1 MLSGKTVVVTGA
13 GHGVGE
19 AVAIELGRYGANVA
33 VNDLGTNP
41 EGDGSDPEPAETT
54 AEAVREAG
62 GNAITHFGDASSME
76 EAEELITRT
85 YEEFERVDGIANFAG
100 IVRNDRIADLSR
112 DDWNAVIDVHLGSHF
127 AQLRALVR
135 HAEKHDLDSERSFL
149 GTSSGAAVG
158 GYGQLAYSTAKA
170 GVLGFVRS
178 ASDELRD
185 SGIRVNALVPGAE
198 SRQNSYF
205 PASDSEDRSI
215 PGPEHIGPTVG
226 FLMSDEA
233 EGVNGLTIRASGE
246 MIGLVS
252 DPQAT
257 RLAFREDGWTPDT
270 IAERF
275 HTTFGEYESLDRKR
289 YPLE

>member
-1 MLSGKTVVVTGA
+1 MLSDKTVVVTGA

-33 VNDLGTNP
+33 VNDLGTSP
-41 EGDGSDPEPAETT
+41 EGEGADPEPAKTT
-54 AEAVREAG
+54 AEDVREAG
-62 GNAITHFGDASSME
+62 GDAITHFGDASAME
-76 EAEELITRT
+76 EAEELLART
-85 YEEFERVDGIANFAG
+85 YEEFGQVDGVANFAG
-100 IVRNDRIADLSR
+100 IVRSDRIADLSR
-112 DDWNAVIDVHLGSHF
+112 EDWDAVTDVHLGSHF

-135 HAEKHDLDSERSFL
+135 HADDHSLETERSFL

-158 GYGQLAYSTAKA
+158 GHSQLAYATAKA

-185 SGIRVNALVPGAE
+185 SGIRINALVPGAE

-205 PASDSEDRSI
+205 PASESEGRDI
-215 PGPEHIGPTVG
+215 PAPEHIGPTVG

-233 EGVNGLTIRASGE
+233 EGINGVTIRASGE

-257 RLAFREDGWTPDT
+257 RIAFREGGWTPE
-270 IAERF
+270 AVAQRF
-275 HTTFGEYESLDRKR
+275 HNTFGEHENLDRER

>member
-1 MLSGKTVVVTGA
+1 MLSDKTVVVTGA
-13 GHGVGE
+13 GHGIGE

-33 VNDLGTNP
+33 VNDLGTSP
-41 EGDGSDPEPAETT
+41 AGEGIDSEPAETT
-54 AEAVREAG
+54 AQAVRNAG
-62 GNAITHFGDASSME
+62 GEAITHVGDASSMDNADDLVASAY
-76 EAEELITRT
+76 EA
-85 YEEFERVDGIANFAG
+85 FGRVDGIANFAG
-100 IVRNDRIADLSR
+100 IVRNDPLGELSR
-112 DDWNAVIDVHLGSHF
+112 DDWDAVIDVHLGSHF

-135 HAEKHDLDSERSFL
+135 HAAEHDLDTERSFI
-149 GTSSGAAVG
+149 GISSGAAVG
-158 GYGQLAYSTAKA
+158 GYGQLAYSSAKA

-178 ASDELRD
+178 ASDELR
-185 SGIRVNALVPGAE
+185 GEGVRVNALVPGAE

-205 PASDSEDRSI
+205 PASESENRDI

-257 RLAFREDGWTPDT
+257 RLAFREGGWTPEAV
-270 IAERF
+270 AERF
-275 HTTFGEYESLDRKR
+275 HSTFGEHEKLDRKR

>member
-1 MLSGKTVVVTGA
+1 MLEEKTVVVTGA

-33 VNDLGTNP
+33 VNDLGTSP
-41 EGDGSDPEPAETT
+41 EGEGTDPEPAEST

-62 GNAITHFGDASSME
+62 GEAITHFGDAASME
-76 EAEELITRT
+76 TAEALVESA
-85 YEEFERVDGIANFAG
+85 YQEFGRVDGVANFAG
-100 IVRNDRIADLSR
+100 IVRNDPIADLSR
-112 DDWNAVIDVHLGSHF
+112 EDWDAVIDVHLGSHF

-135 HAEKHDLDSERSFL
+135 HAEEHDLESERSFI

-158 GYGQLAYSTAKA
+158 GHGQLAYSTAKA

-178 ASDELRD
+178 ASDELRGE
-185 SGIRVNALVPGAE
+185 GIRVNALVPGAE

-205 PASDSEDRSI
+205 PASDSENRDI

-257 RLAFREDGWTPDT
+257 RLAFREGGWTPEEV
-270 IAERF
+270 AERF
-275 HTTFGEYESLDRKR
+275 HATFGEYENLDRER

>member
-1 MLSGKTVVVTGA
+1 MLSGRTIVVTGG

-19 AVAIELGRYGANVA
+19 AVAIELGRYGANVV
-33 VNDLGTNP
+33 VNDLGTSP
-41 EGDGSDPEPAETT
+41 EGEGTDPEPAEDT

-62 GNAITHFGDASSME
+62 GAALAHYGDASAMDY
-76 EAEELITRT
+76 AEELIGDA
-85 YEEFERVDGIANFAG
+85 YDEFGRVDGVANFAG
-100 IVRNDRIADLSR
+100 IVRNDPIADIDR
-112 DDWNAVIDVHLGSHF
+112 DDWDAVIDVHLGSHI

-135 HAEKHDLDSERSFL
+135 HARDYDLESERSFI

-158 GYGQLAYSTAKA
+158 GHSQLPYATAKA

-178 ASDELRD
+178 ASDELRGT
-185 SGIRVNALVPGAE
+185 GIRVNALVPGAE

-205 PASDSEDRSI
+205 PASESEGRDI
-215 PGPEHIGPTVG
+215 PGPEYVAPVVG
-226 FLMSDEA
+226 FLMSDAA

-257 RLAFREDGWTPDT
+257 RVAYREGGWTPESVAD
-270 IAERF
+270 RF
-275 HTTFGEYESLDRKR
+275 HDVFGEHENLDRRR

>member
-1 MLSGKTVVVTGA
+1 MLSNKTVVVTGA

-19 AVAIELGRYGANVA
+19 AVAIELGSYGANVV
-33 VNDLGTNP
+33 VNDLGTSP
-41 EGDGSDPEPAETT
+41 EGRGTDSEPAETT

-62 GNAITHFGDASSME
+62 GNAIVHVSDASSME
-76 EAEELITRT
+76 EAAELVASA
-85 YEEFERVDGIANFAG
+85 YDAFDRVDGIANFAG
-100 IVRNDRIADLSR
+100 IVRNDPISDLSR
-112 DDWNAVIDVHLGSHF
+112 EDWDAVTSVHLGSHF

-135 HAEKHDLDSERSFL
+135 HAEEHPLDTERSFI

-158 GYGQLAYSTAKA
+158 GHGQLAYATAKA

-178 ASDELRD
+178 ASDELRGD
-185 SGIRVNALVPGAE
+185 GIRVNALVPGAE

-205 PASDSEDRSI
+205 PASDSESRDI
-215 PGPEHIGPTVG
+215 PGPKHIAPTVG

-233 EGVNGLTIRASGE
+233 QGVNGLTIRASGE
-246 MIGLVS
+246 MIGLIS

-257 RLAFREDGWTPDT
+257 RLAFREGGWTPEAV
-270 IAERF
+270 AERF
-275 HTTFGEYESLDRKR
+275 HSTFGEYENLDRER